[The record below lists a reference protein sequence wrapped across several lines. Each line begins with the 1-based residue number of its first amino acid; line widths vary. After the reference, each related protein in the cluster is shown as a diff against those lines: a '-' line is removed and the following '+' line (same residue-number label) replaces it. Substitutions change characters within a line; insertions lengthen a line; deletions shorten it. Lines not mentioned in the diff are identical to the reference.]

1 MDKIDSLLGI
11 EVPQEEAVAIL
22 KRLFF
27 DVKEE
32 GEELLV
38 TVPLWRED
46 VDGWPDLAEE
56 IIRMYGYEHITPTFL
71 TRASVTHGG
80 WTPAQQQEL
89 KFKRVLAGEGFY
101 EACNYSFYSPKD
113 FDLFRLPEDAPERRA
128 IRILNPIGE
137 DLSVMRTFLAPAML
151 QNVVRN
157 VRRATRKGGCLSLP
171 TPILRRSSP

>member
-1 MDKIDSLLGI
+1 M
-11 EVPQEEAVAIL
+11 
-22 KRLFF
+22 
-27 DVKEE
+27 
-32 GEELLV
+32 
-38 TVPLWRED
+38 
-46 VDGWPDLAEE
+46 
-56 IIRMYGYEHITPTFL
+56 

-80 WTPAQQQEL
+80 WTSAQQQEL
-89 KFKRVLAGEGFY
+89 KFKRVLAGEGFF

-157 VRRATRKGGCLSLP
+157 VRRGNAEGRLFELANAYLAEELP
-171 TPILRRSSP
+171 